1 MSQKHTTSS
10 GLKVRTA
17 VRAGA
22 FSRVDQPDP
31 PNRKARTTTTTKT
44 KKRRLVL
51 AQFGVNEHGVPT
63 FIRA

>member
-1 MSQKHTTSS
+1 MSQKNTTSN

-22 FSRVDQPDP
+22 YSRVDQPDP
-31 PNRKARTTTTTKT
+31 PNRRGRATRR
-44 KKRRLVL
+44 RRLVL

-63 FIRA
+63 FTKA